1 MSQRCFSMNRRR
13 WFIHL
18 VLRALSHRKG
28 RTALLLAVLAM
39 ASSLAT
45 ALGIVS
51 FSMGKRV
58 AEEVRKYGANLVIIP
73 ETARLDVGSGGLN
86 FGVISEPAYLR
97 QRQVEDALSR
107 SGIKTER
114 SFHLRGALHW
124 KNADIMVEGVDFI
137 DIRRLF
143 PWWQLKGTWPAA
155 GETVVGNDLASG
167 LGLKLGDTL
176 ELAGKA
182 HIVRLRISGIV
193 SSGGE
198 EDGMLFL
205 SLPELQQAL
214 DLEGQLTLVRLMV
227 TAGGDSLRKSAT
239 ALQILLPSSKVNEV
253 RQTARTSEGLL
264 AKVKLLMIMV
274 TAVVLISAGS
284 SVAGTMSTMVLE
296 RSKEIGLMKAMG
308 GTRWE
313 VMRIFCG
320 EAALLGILGGLA
332 GYLFGSAIAQF
343 ITKTVFSASAEFIPW
358 FVCISL
364 GVSLFL
370 ALLGS
375 VGPMISVF
383 RLDPVRSLR
392 GE

>member
-1 MSQRCFSMNRRR
+1 MHRRR
-13 WFIHL
+13 WLLQL
-18 VLRALSHRKG
+18 VLRALAHRKG
-28 RTALLLAVLAM
+28 RTVLLLAVLAM

-51 FSMGKRV
+51 YSMKKQV
-58 AEEVRKYGANLVIIP
+58 AEEVRKYGANLIIIP
-73 ETARLDVGSGGLN
+73 ESARLDVGSGGLN
-86 FGVISEPAYLR
+86 FGVITEPAYLQ
-97 QRQVEDALSR
+97 QREVEAALAR
-107 SGIKTER
+107 SGLKAER

-124 KNADIMVEGVDFI
+124 RDADLMVDGVNFA

-143 PWWQLKGTWPAA
+143 PWWQLKGAWPAA
-155 GETVVGNDLASG
+155 GETVVGSDLATR
-167 LGLKLGDTL
+167 LKLNPGDQL

-182 HIVRLRISGIV
+182 QTVRVRVSGIV

-198 EDGMLFL
+198 EDGLLFL
-205 SLPELQQAL
+205 ALPELQQAL
-214 DLEGQLTLVRLMV
+214 GLDGQLTLVRLMV
-227 TAGGDSLRKSAT
+227 TAGDDSLTKSAA
-239 ALQILLPSSKVNEV
+239 ALQRLLPSAKVNEV

-264 AKVKLLMIMV
+264 AKVKLLMFMV
-274 TAVVLISAGS
+274 TAVVLVSAGS
-284 SVAGTMSTMVLE
+284 SVAGTMSTTVLE
-296 RSKEIGLMKAMG
+296 RGKEIGLMKAMG

-313 VMRIFCG
+313 VMLIFCG
-320 EAALLGILGGLA
+320 EAAMLGIFGGLA

-343 ITKTVFSASAEFIPW
+343 ITRTVFSASAEFIPW
-358 FVCISL
+358 FAGISL

-383 RLDPVRSLR
+383 KLDPVRSLR

>member
-1 MSQRCFSMNRRR
+1 MQRRR
-13 WFIHL
+13 WLLQL
-18 VLRALSHRKG
+18 VFRALAHRKG

-51 FSMGKRV
+51 YSMEKRV
-58 AEEVRKYGANLVIIP
+58 AEEVRKYGANLIVIP
-73 ETARLDVGSGGLN
+73 ESARLDVGSGGLN
-86 FGVISEPAYLR
+86 FGVVSEPAYLQ
-97 QRQVEDALSR
+97 QRQLEDALAK
-107 SGIKTER
+107 SGLKAER
-114 SFHLRGALHW
+114 SFHLRGVLHG
-124 KNADIMVEGVDFI
+124 KDADLMVEGVNFA

-143 PWWQLKGTWPAA
+143 PWWQLKGAWPAA
-155 GETVVGNDLASG
+155 GEMVVGSDLATR
-167 LGLKLGDTL
+167 LKLKTGDVM

-182 HIVRLRISGIV
+182 QTVKLRIAGVV

-198 EDGMLFL
+198 EDGLLFMA
-205 SLPELQQAL
+205 LPELQQAL
-214 DLEGQLTLVRLMV
+214 GLDGQLTLVRLMV
-227 TAGGDSLRKSAT
+227 TAGDDRLKKSAA
-239 ALQILLPSSKVNEV
+239 ALQQLLPSAKVNEV

-264 AKVKLLMIMV
+264 AKVKLLMFMV
-274 TAVVLISAGS
+274 TAVVLVSAGS
-284 SVAGTMSTMVLE
+284 SVAGTMSTTVLE
-296 RSKEIGLMKAMG
+296 RGKEIGLMKAMG

-313 VMRIFCG
+313 VMLLFCG
-320 EAALLGILGGLA
+320 EAAMLGILGGLA

-343 ITKTVFSASAEFIPW
+343 ITRTVFSASAEFLPL
-358 FVCISL
+358 FAGVSL

-375 VGPMISVF
+375 VGPMIAVF

>member
-1 MSQRCFSMNRRR
+1 MHRRR
-13 WFIHL
+13 WLLQL
-18 VLRALSHRKG
+18 VLRALAHRKG

-51 FSMGKRV
+51 YSMEKRV
-58 AEEVRKYGANLVIIP
+58 AEEVRKYGANLMVIA
-73 ETARLDVGSGGLN
+73 ESARLDVGSGGLN
-86 FGVISEPAYLR
+86 FGVVSEPAYLQ
-97 QRQVEDALSR
+97 QRQVEDALAKSNL
-107 SGIKTER
+107 KAER
-114 SFHLRGALHW
+114 SFHLRGALHG
-124 KNADIMVEGVDFI
+124 KDTDLMAEGVDFA

-143 PWWQLKGTWPAA
+143 PWWQLKGNWPAA
-155 GETVVGNDLASG
+155 GETVVGSDLATR
-167 LGLKLGDTL
+167 LKLKPGDTL

-182 HIVRLRISGIV
+182 QTVRLRISGIV

-198 EDGMLFL
+198 EDGLLFL
-205 SLPELQQAL
+205 ALPELQQAL
-214 DLEGQLTLVRLMV
+214 GLDGQLTLVRLMV
-227 TAGGDSLRKSAT
+227 TAGGDSLKKSAA
-239 ALQILLPSSKVNEV
+239 ALQLLLPSAKVNEV

-264 AKVKLLMIMV
+264 AKVKLLMFMV
-274 TAVVLISAGS
+274 TAVVLVSAGS
-284 SVAGTMSTMVLE
+284 SVAGTMSTTVLE
-296 RSKEIGLMKAMG
+296 RGKEIGLMKAIG

-313 VMRIFCG
+313 VMLLFCG
-320 EAALLGILGGLA
+320 EAGMLGILGGLA

-343 ITKTVFSASAEFIPW
+343 ITRTVFSASAEVLPLFAG
-358 FVCISL
+358 ISL

-375 VGPMISVF
+375 IGPMIAVF

>member
-1 MSQRCFSMNRRR
+1 MNRRR
-13 WFIHL
+13 WLLQL
-18 VLRALSHRKG
+18 VLRALAHRKG

-58 AEEVRKYGANLVIIP
+58 AEEVRKYGANLIITP
-73 ETARLDVGSGGLN
+73 ESARLDVGSGGLN
-86 FGVISEPAYLR
+86 FGVISEPSYLQ
-97 QRQVEDALSR
+97 QRNVEEALVR
-107 SGIKTER
+107 NGLKAER

-124 KNADIMVEGVDFI
+124 KNADLMVDGVNFE

-143 PWWQLKGTWPAA
+143 PWWQLKGAWPAA
-155 GETVVGNDLASG
+155 GETVVGNDLATR
-167 LGLKLGDTL
+167 LGLKLGDIM
-176 ELAGKA
+176 ELTGRVQT
-182 HIVRLRISGIV
+182 VRLRVSGIV

-198 EDGMLFL
+198 EDSLLFL
-205 SLPELQQAL
+205 ALPELQRSLGL
-214 DLEGQLTLVRLMV
+214 DGQLTLVRLMV
-227 TAGGDSLRKSAT
+227 TACGDSLKKSA
-239 ALQILLPSSKVNEV
+239 AAIQRLLHSAKVSEV

-274 TAVVLISAGS
+274 TAVVLVSAGS
-284 SVAGTMSTMVLE
+284 SVAGTMSTTVLE

-313 VMRIFCG
+313 VMLIFCG
-320 EAALLGILGGLA
+320 EAALLGIFGGLG
-332 GYLFGSAIAQF
+332 GYLFGSVIAQF

-358 FVCISL
+358 FAGISL

-375 VGPMISVF
+375 LGPMVSVF

>member
-1 MSQRCFSMNRRR
+1 MQRRR
-13 WFIHL
+13 WLLQL
-18 VLRALSHRKG
+18 VFRALAHRKG

-51 FSMGKRV
+51 YSMEKRV
-58 AEEVRKYGANLVIIP
+58 AEEVRKYGANLIVIP
-73 ETARLDVGSGGLN
+73 ESARLDVGSGGLN
-86 FGVISEPAYLR
+86 FGVVSEPAYLQ
-97 QRQVEDALSR
+97 QRQVEDALAK
-107 SGIKTER
+107 SGLKAER
-114 SFHLRGALHW
+114 SFHLRGALHG
-124 KNADIMVEGVDFI
+124 KDADLMVEGVNFS

-143 PWWQLKGTWPAA
+143 PWWQLKGDWPAA
-155 GETVVGNDLASG
+155 GEMVIGSDLATR
-167 LGLKLGDTL
+167 LKLKAGDMM

-182 HIVRLRISGIV
+182 QTVRLRISGIV

-198 EDGMLFL
+198 EDGLLFL
-205 SLPELQQAL
+205 ALPELQQAL
-214 DLEGQLTLVRLMV
+214 GLDGQLTLVRLMV
-227 TAGGDSLRKSAT
+227 TAGDDRLKKSAA
-239 ALQILLPSSKVNEV
+239 ALQLLLPSAKVNEV

-264 AKVKLLMIMV
+264 VKVKLLMFMV
-274 TAVVLISAGS
+274 TAVVLVSAGS
-284 SVAGTMSTMVLE
+284 SVAGTMSTTVLE
-296 RSKEIGLMKAMG
+296 RGKEIGLMKAMG

-313 VMRIFCG
+313 VMLLFCG
-320 EAALLGILGGLA
+320 EAAMLGVLGGLA

-343 ITKTVFSASAEFIPW
+343 ITRTVFSASAEFLPL
-358 FVCISL
+358 FAGISL